1 MFYPKLVVVTTLQV
15 FLISAAVSY
24 YNLTAPAVV
33 SSLKKFF
40 DDWLL
45 LLEQRVRN
53 FPIRS
58 TKFVLSSSKNRLHFF
73 TKSELSSYD
82 GSVKSKGLYLAILG
96 RIYDV
101 SRGREHY
108 GPGGAYHIFAGRD
121 ATRAFV
127 TGDLSAE
134 GASDDLTNLSNEE
147 IIAVQQWADF
157 YDKEYELVGDSSHT
171 FHFSVL
177 FFYARSVRLVEAL
190 SGERGEA
197 LINIFSLPA
206 TDVRTNFNDASA
218 IAIAVI
224 MIRILKGTYYNSD
237 GNPTRSLEDYKIRL
251 NKALKWKQE
260 EDAEAE
266 RFPPCNSEWIQGGG
280 GRVWCSHNSGGVKRR
295 WAGVPRKLLKP
306 GSKHSRC
313 VCVKNDGTFQ
323 KEEDNIN
330 DEEAQS
336 FSRRG
341 DFDHPNLLQYS
352 NCDPEAVSFRL
363 TLSLFR
369 FSRPSPTSYTHCR
382 KHFAPDR
389 IGSTADII

>member
-24 YNLTAPAVV
+24 YNLTAPAVAL
-33 SSLKKFF
+33 SLKKFL

-58 TKFVLSSSKNRLHFF
+58 TKFVLSSSENRLHFF

-157 YDKEYELVGDSSHT
+157 YDKEYELVGDSSYA
-171 FHFSVL
+171 FHFSAL
-177 FFYARSVRLVEAL
+177 FFYALSIRLVEAL
-190 SGERGEA
+190 SGEQTEA

-206 TDVRTNFNDASA
+206 TDYSLIYLNVG
-218 IAIAVI
+218 
-224 MIRILKGTYYNSD
+224 ILKGTYYNSD

-313 VCVKNDGTFQ
+313 VCVKNDGTAQ
-323 KEEDNIN
+323 KEDDNVN
-330 DEEAQS
+330 DKKAQS
-336 FSRRG
+336 FNRRG

-352 NCDPEAVSFRL
+352 NCDPEAVSCKL
-363 TLSLFR
+363 QG
-369 FSRPSPTSYTHCR
+369 
-382 KHFAPDR
+382 D
-389 IGSTADII
+389 D

>member
-33 SSLKKFF
+33 SSLKKFL

-157 YDKEYELVGDSSHT
+157 YDKEYELVG
-171 FHFSVL
+171 
-177 FFYARSVRLVEAL
+177 
-190 SGERGEA
+190 
-197 LINIFSLPA
+197 
-206 TDVRTNFNDASA
+206 
-218 IAIAVI
+218 
-224 MIRILKGTYYNSD
+224 ILKGTYYNSD

-323 KEEDNIN
+323 KEEDNVN

-336 FSRRG
+336 FNRRG

-352 NCDPEAVSFRL
+352 NCDPEAVSCKLQVFQDI
-363 TLSLFR
+363 TNITHALSKSVSDNHMIAFE
-369 FSRPSPTSYTHCR
+369 

-389 IGSTADII
+389 IGSTADVI